1 MEVRDTRSG
10 HDGLVL
16 GSSSDVREYH
26 PLSLPPPGSKIYGV
40 RRMFDRSELS
50 TVVGIY
56 SRTFCWLVAGYFTK
70 PRTGERIFSF

>member
-26 PLSLPPPGSKIYGV
+26 PLSLLDQRRTGV
-40 RRMFDRSELS
+40 RRTFDRTIDQTFRPLLEFIPGHS
-50 TVVGIY
+50 VG
-56 SRTFCWLVAGYFTK
+56 W
-70 PRTGERIFSF
+70 